1 MLGFYELNMNNQ
13 KQYLEA
19 IIPSALKQHTLIR
32 LSNLLRLPLGFA
44 RKRNKLTVWVGFSFA
59 FSLVFSRYFRGLIKS
74 RLFCLHFLDLSASF
88 GAHTGKKI
96 ILRKFA
102 LEQICETSRS
112 FFRSCP
118 VCWELG
124 GCRGV
129 GSDDEVTLSKG
140 FTKIWR
146 LHNWNGWRGSL
157 ASKFMILGLMKGESL
172 LANEPQATIIKNFR
186 NRRKV
191 QRQSYLQFHW
201 SFLRNYWIIC
211 TRTRMGFARVSRVD
225 SEKFSSCP
233 TQILCEFM

>member
-112 FFRSCP
+112 FFVPALCVGSW
-118 VCWELG
+118 VDVGGWE
-124 GCRGV
+124 
-129 GSDDEVTLSKG
+129 SDDEVTLSKG
-140 FTKIWR
+140 FTRI
-146 LHNWNGWRGSL
+146 
-157 ASKFMILGLMKGESL
+157 
-172 LANEPQATIIKNFR
+172 
-186 NRRKV
+186 
-191 QRQSYLQFHW
+191 
-201 SFLRNYWIIC
+201 
-211 TRTRMGFARVSRVD
+211 
-225 SEKFSSCP
+225 
-233 TQILCEFM
+233 